1 MIDKIVKKLEDA
13 NEKYRQGNPIMSDCD
28 YDQLLETLFDYDP
41 ENEYFNKVG
50 IEVLDESRKRKLDI
64 PMASMNKLKTIQEVK
79 DWIRLKDIPVS
90 TQIVVTPKF
99 DGLSLM
105 VNETIGEATTRGD
118 GEYGESSDEHYKL
131 IQNHL
136 SNNKYFTYTYGEVIV
151 PKKVF
156 SDKYSK
162 WEGTGI
168 YANARNFV
176 SGLITS
182 KNTTK
187 PLLDC
192 QYIKYGAVPNKG
204 IVFTTKSEILDKLNE
219 NQSTKV
225 QYHICKISELTEDL
239 LISLF
244 HKFGTEYE
252 IDGLIIEI
260 NNLSLQNKLGRET
273 SSNNPCYARAFKH
286 PSFEQSAES
295 EVIGISWNISKQGL
309 LKPILH
315 INPIKLDGVT
325 VSNVT
330 GNNARFVKDMGL
342 GIGAIIKVVRSGMVI
357 PKIVDVIKSVDFI
370 EPAIDGIEI
379 EWNEAGIELIT
390 LYETDDQKLK
400 KNIAFFEILEADNV
414 SEGVI
419 KQLWDAGYKT
429 IKDILNLTTSD
440 LEKIDR
446 FGKRKAV
453 IVYNSIQKC
462 SKGVTLSKLQHATG
476 IFKGLGSRK
485 LALLEH
491 FTSKPTI
498 DQVLEVEGFAE
509 ISAQSYI
516 DGYDKFNQFI
526 DGLPITIQEKTES
539 VKVSN
544 DLDGMTFV
552 FTGVRRV
559 DIESII
565 ESRGGKI
572 GSSVSKNTTHLI
584 MKAVGSGSSKEKKAM
599 ELGLKIMTVE
609 QLENLLK

>member
-260 NNLSLQNKLGRET
+260 NNLALQHTLGRET
-273 SSNNPCYARAFKH
+273 SSNNPVWARAFKH

-315 INPIKLDGVT
+315 ITPVRLDGVT

-342 GIGAIIKVVRSGMVI
+342 GVGAKVLVKRSGMVI
-357 PKIVDVIKSVDFI
+357 PIIYEVTESVEFVMPDV
-370 EPAIDGIEI
+370 PNID
-379 EWNEAGIELIT
+379 WNENGVELIT
-390 LYETDDQKLK
+390 LSETDDQRLK
-400 KNIAFFEILEADNV
+400 KIVAFFEILEADNV
-414 SEGVI
+414 GEGI
-419 KQLWDAGYKT
+419 ITLLYNNGYKK
-429 IKDILNLTTSD
+429 IEDILMMNNSD
-440 LEKIDR
+440 LECIDGI
-446 FGKRKAV
+446 GKRKA
-453 IVYNSIQKC
+453 SIIIDSIKK
-462 SKGVTLSKLQHATG
+462 STTEVDLSKLMHATS
-476 IFKGLGSRK
+476 IFKGLGSKK
-485 LALLEH
+485 LKLVEH
-491 FTSKPTI
+491 FKSKPTI
-498 DQVLEVEGFAE
+498 GDILSIEGFAD
-509 ISAQSYI
+509 ISA
-516 DGYDKFNQFI
+516 NAFI
-526 DGLPITIQEKTES
+526 DGFDKFYEFCEKLPNLTFKKEVEKS
-539 VKVSN
+539 SN
-544 DLDGMTFV
+544 ILIGKSFC
-552 FTGVRRV
+552 FTGVRLPE
-559 DIESII
+559 IEKVII
-565 ESRGGKI
+565 DNGGKI
-572 GSSVSKNTTHLI
+572 SSGVSKSLTYLVCRDIN
-584 MKAVGSGSSKEKKAM
+584 SGSSKLTKATSLGVVLLDIEKLE
-599 ELGLKIMTVE
+599 ELLRGI
-609 QLENLLK
+609 